1 MKNKIKISVVILA
14 AILTGITIFIACNKE
29 EPIQD
34 IATQDGRNSSLKGK
48 VEVIWFL
55 EIGNSVVVEGNF
67 HRNIYER
74 PRDGKICDCIA
85 CFGICVLT
93 PQSGLTNNSSGVLD
107 YDIANKTA
115 TLYFIKDLEQAE
127 EEFVVDE
134 PIFISKDDLSSN
146 MVSKYS
152 ISKGITILPKVY
164 EYKNYDNA
172 GVIYGDDTLLC
183 YGKTQLNIQIE

>member
-1 MKNKIKISVVILA
+1 VN
-14 AILTGITIFIACNKE
+14 
-29 EPIQD
+29 
-34 IATQDGRNSSLKGK
+34 
-48 VEVIWFL
+48 
-55 EIGNSVVVEGNF
+55 
-67 HRNIYER
+67 
-74 PRDGKICDCIA
+74 CIPV
-85 CFGICVLT
+85 FGICVLT
-93 PQSGLTNNSSGVLD
+93 PQSGLTNNSSGFLD
-107 YDIANKTA
+107 YDIDNKTA

-134 PIFISKDDLSSN
+134 PVFISKDDLSSD

-183 YGKTQLNIQIE
+183 MEKHN